1 MFKSVSTLTT
11 REWRQLRKDPWL
23 IALVSWVPLLLFI
36 LLWSIFSG
44 HFARDLN
51 IGVVD
56 SDHSQMSRKLT
67 LHYDASPTLQIMNS
81 YSTVSE
87 GTKALRGGDIYG
99 LIVIPANMEQQ
110 SMTGRSPQVT
120 TFINSQF
127 LLMNKLINS
136 ALTSSHATFFAKVDA
151 GKAMA
156 TGMTVPSQALGAAV
170 VISNQVTPLFNSNNS
185 YAQFLVSAIIPAMWQ
200 ILIVVVT
207 VFSMGVEIR
216 KNSVKGWLG
225 DDPVKMVVAK
235 LLPYTLLLW
244 LQGLLFLFGMY
255 ILLGWPMH
263 GNWAVLAASQLLM
276 VVACQSVATFIF
288 FMTED
293 YMSSMSL
300 MAAYSAPGFAFMG
313 ITFPVSDM
321 ILPAQIWRQ
330 LLPASHYIEIQLTQA
345 NYGASP
351 LAAIP
356 QMERLL
362 LFSLLLI
369 PALLKANR
377 IVSDPTANKIKTGE
391 AAI

>member
-67 LHYDASPTLQIMNS
+67 RHYDASPTLQIVNN

-87 GTKALRGGDIYG
+87 GAKALRGGDIYG
-99 LIVIPANMEQQ
+99 LVVIPANMEQQ

-136 ALTSSHATFFAKVDA
+136 ALTSSHATFFAKVDT

-156 TGMTVPSQALGAAV
+156 TGLTVPSQALGAAV
-170 VISNQVTPLFNSNNS
+170 VISNQVTPLFNSSNS

-207 VFSMGVEIR
+207 VLSMGVEIR

-225 DDPVKMVVAK
+225 DDPVRAVIAK

-313 ITFPVSDM
+313 ITFPATDM
-321 ILPAQIWRQ
+321 TLLAQIWRE

-362 LFSLLLI
+362 LFSLLFI
-369 PALLKANR
+369 PALLKAN
-377 IVSDPTANKIKTGE
+377 KIAFHPSAQEIKIEE